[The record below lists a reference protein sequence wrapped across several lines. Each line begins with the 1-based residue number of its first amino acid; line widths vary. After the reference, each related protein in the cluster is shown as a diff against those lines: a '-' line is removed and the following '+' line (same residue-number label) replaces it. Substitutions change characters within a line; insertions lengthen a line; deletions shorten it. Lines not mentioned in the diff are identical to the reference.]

1 METVQSSDTEA
12 PISSEDISS
21 VASELSEEVVSTD
34 PNTESAD
41 DAIKWDDLTEMEDS
55 DESDNDEKRR

>member
-41 DAIKWDDLTEMEDS
+41 DAIQWDDLTEMEDS
-55 DESDNDEKRR
+55 DESDDEKIR

>member
-41 DAIKWDDLTEMEDS
+41 DAIQWDDLTEMEDS